1 MKRASVWFI
10 LLTGLLF
17 ASINL
22 HAIPASPY
30 PIKIT
35 QPDGTEIT
43 IRLHGDEYFKY
54 KTTLDGYALIDD
66 ANGFLTYA
74 QQDASGN
81 LITTNLK
88 ANDIADR
95 TTSEIEFL
103 KQLTPN
109 ISFAKQN
116 TIQRAQRAAVTTT
129 RSSVKSTYPLGGTPK
144 SLVILV
150 NFSDKSF
157 VTSSPSTAFTNLLNL
172 SGYSANGGTGSAK
185 DYFKASSMG
194 NFSPE
199 FDVVGPYTLPNA
211 MAYYGGNDSS
221 GDDKNPRQMVIDAC
235 KLASA
240 AGVDFSQYDTDGDGF
255 VDNIFIYYAGNN
267 EAEGAPANT
276 VWPHRWTLADYSTK
290 FNGKI
295 VFDYACTSELR
306 GSSGSNMC
314 GVGTFCHEFGHV
326 LGLDDMYN
334 TDGDYSYN
342 TLSYWDIMDSGPY
355 LNSGRTPPAYS
366 AYERFYLNW
375 LTPVELKT
383 AQIVSLDTLT
393 TSNKAYLISQN
404 GNHNLSGTNP
414 SSVEF
419 FLLENRQNKGWDT
432 YLPASYSNTTGVF
445 SGKAHGMLIT
455 HIYYNASAWAN
466 NTPNNTAS
474 AMGVD
479 IFEADGIASDATLS
493 GDPFPGTSK
502 VTSYSPTLRGGT
514 DIKKQLTY
522 ITETRGIINFKFMGG
537 GNSPTIST
545 TGTLSAFKT
554 VQGTP
559 SAVQTISVKGI
570 YLKSD
575 IKLSFKTNLHFEIKK
590 ESDPET
596 AWAKTIAL
604 SPTDSTVQSTNIQ
617 IRYNPT
623 EPSFAAIHSDV
634 LTLAATDAD
643 TVTVACSGT
652 STRPVYVVPPV
663 ATAATDI
670 TIASFVAHWNEVFDA
685 SGYYFTAY
693 NLSDGESKFTEG
705 FNNGLVAPTD
715 WTITATGT
723 STSPTYSGDS
733 IPSIVFRNSGE
744 MIQTEQ
750 YLLPATSLSFFI
762 KTLSGL
768 NGYLSVEAMADATWH
783 KVDSIPVTSSLNTTK
798 TYSFTTD
805 QNYTQFRLTYTK
817 VTGYLAMDDIAVSFS
832 QNLEYNAH
840 NIWLTETTDTLIN
853 LLSNRDYYYK
863 VKASDKTLNSDN
875 TIKYE
880 NITDFSNLIHVQTF
894 ESKAKAKT
902 LIAVADSAYVD
913 NTGTIN
919 LYIPSTHVAIIVYN
933 TLGQQVRSITNPATN
948 RVEISGLPRNHI
960 YIIKAGQQI
969 TKVIL

>member
-81 LITTNLK
+81 LITTNVK

-116 TIQRAQRAAVTTT
+116 TIQRAQRAAATTT

-172 SGYSANGGTGSAK
+172 SGYSTNGGTGSAK

-306 GSSGSNMC
+306 GISGSNMC

-334 TDGDYSYN
+334 TNNDYSYN

-375 LTPVELKT
+375 LTPVELKSPK
-383 AQIVSLDTLT
+383 IVTLDTLT
-393 TSNKAYLISQN
+393 TSNKAYLISQT

-414 SSVEF
+414 SPVEF

-432 YLPASYSNTTGVF
+432 YLPG
-445 SGKAHGMLIT
+445 HGMLAT
-455 HIYYNASAWAN
+455 HIYYNSTIWTN

-479 IFEADGIASDATLS
+479 IVEADKVASDATLS

-502 VTSYSPTLRGGT
+502 VTSWSPTLRSGT
-514 DIKKQLTY
+514 NISKPLTF
-522 ITETRGIINFKFMGG
+522 ITEQNGIIRFRFMGG
-537 GNSPTIST
+537 
-545 TGTLSAFKT
+545 A
-554 VQGTP
+554 
-559 SAVQTISVKGI
+559 
-570 YLKSD
+570 
-575 IKLSFKTNLHFEIKK
+575 
-590 ESDPET
+590 
-596 AWAKTIAL
+596 
-604 SPTDSTVQSTNIQ
+604 NI
-617 IRYNPT
+617 
-623 EPSFAAIHSDV
+623 
-634 LTLAATDAD
+634 
-643 TVTVACSGT
+643 
-652 STRPVYVVPPV
+652 PPV

-670 TIASFVAHWNEVFDA
+670 TIASFVAHWNKVYDA

-693 NLSDGESKFTEG
+693 NLSEGESKLTEG

-733 IPSIVFRNSGE
+733 IPSVVFRNSGE

-768 NGYLSVEAMADATWH
+768 NGCLSVEAMAGTTWN
-783 KVDSIPVTSSLNTTK
+783 KVDSISVTSSLNTTK

-817 VTGYLAMDDIAVSFS
+817 VTGYLAVDDIAVSFS

-853 LLSNRDYYYK
+853 LVSNRDYYYK

-894 ESKAKAKT
+894 ESKAKTKT

-919 LYIPSTHVAIIVYN
+919 LYIPSTRVAIIVYN

-948 RVEISGLPRNHI
+948 RVEISGLPRNQI

>member
-1 MKRASVWFI
+1 MKTISIWFI
-10 LLTGLLF
+10 VLTGLLL

-22 HAIPASPY
+22 NAIPASPY

-43 IRLHGDEYFKY
+43 VRLRGDEYFKY
-54 KTTLDGYALIDD
+54 KTTLDGYALIPDS
-66 ANGFLTYA
+66 NGILTYA

-81 LITTNLK
+81 LVTTNVK
-88 ANDIADR
+88 ATEIANR
-95 TTSEIEFL
+95 TATELQFIQ
-103 KQLTPN
+103 QLTPN
-109 ISFAKQN
+109 ISFAKQSL
-116 TIQRAQRAAVTTT
+116 IQRAQRAAAVTS
-129 RSSVKSTYPLGGTPK
+129 RSSIKSSYPLSGTPK

-157 VTSSPSTAFTNLLNL
+157 VTNSPSTAFTNLLNL

-185 DYFKASSMG
+185 DYFKANSMG

-199 FDVVGPYTLPNA
+199 FDVVGPYNLSNP
-211 MAYYGGNDSS
+211 MSYYGGNDTS
-221 GDDKNPRQMVIDAC
+221 GSDKNPRQMVIDAC
-235 KLASA
+235 TLASA
-240 AGVDFSQYDTDGDGF
+240 AGVDFSQYDSDGDGF
-255 VDNIFIYYAGNN
+255 VDNVFIYYAGYN
-267 EAEGAPANT
+267 EAEGGPANT
-276 VWPHRWTLADYSTK
+276 VWPHRWTLADYATK

-295 VFDYACTSELR
+295 VYDYACTSELR

-334 TDGDYSYN
+334 TNNDYSYN
-342 TLSYWDIMDSGPY
+342 TLSYWDIMDYGPY

-375 LTPVELKT
+375 LTPVELKSPK
-383 AQIVSLDTLT
+383 IVTLDTLT
-393 TSNKAYLISQN
+393 TSNKAYLISQS

-414 SSVEF
+414 NPVEF
-419 FLLENRQNKGWDT
+419 FLVENRQNKGWDA
-432 YLPASYSNTTGVF
+432 YLPG
-445 SGKAHGMLIT
+445 HGMLAT
-455 HIYYNASAWAN
+455 HIYYNSTTWAN

-479 IFEADGIASDATLS
+479 IVEADGVASDATFS

-502 VTSYSPTLRGGT
+502 ITSWSPTLRSGT
-514 DIKKQLTY
+514 NIGKPLTY
-522 ITETRGIINFKFMGG
+522 ITEQNGIIKFRFMGG
-537 GNSPTIST
+537 GNLPTINT
-545 TGTLSAFKT
+545 IGTLKAFKT

-559 SAVQTISVKGI
+559 STSQTITISGI
-570 YLKSD
+570 YLMSD
-575 IKLSFKTNLHFEIKK
+575 IKLSFKTNTHFEMKK

-623 EPSFAAIHSDV
+623 EPSFATIHSDV

-693 NLSDGESKFTEG
+693 NLSEGESKLTEG
-705 FNNGLVAPTD
+705 FNNGLVAPND
-715 WTITATGT
+715 WTITATAT

-733 IPSIVFRNSGE
+733 IPSVVFRNSGE

-768 NGYLSVEAMADATWH
+768 NGYLSVEAMAGTTWH

-798 TYSFTTD
+798 TYSFTTN

-817 VTGYLAMDDIAVSFS
+817 VTGYLAVDDIAVGFS

-853 LLSNRDYYYK
+853 LVSNRDYYYK

-880 NITDFSNLIHVQTF
+880 NITAFSNLIHVQTF

-913 NTGTIN
+913 NTGTVN
-919 LYIPSTHVAIIVYN
+919 LYIPSTHVSIIVYN

>member
-1 MKRASVWFI
+1 MKTTSIWFI
-10 LLTGLLF
+10 VLTGLLL

-22 HAIPASPY
+22 NAIPASPY

-43 IRLHGDEYFKY
+43 VRLRGDEYFKY

-81 LITTNLK
+81 LVTTNVK

-116 TIQRAQRAAVTTT
+116 TIQRAQRAAATTT

-306 GSSGSNMC
+306 GISGSNMC

-334 TDGDYSYN
+334 TNNDYSYN

-375 LTPVELKT
+375 LTPVELKSPK
-383 AQIVSLDTLT
+383 IVTLDTLT
-393 TSNKAYLISQN
+393 TSNKAYLISQT

-414 SSVEF
+414 SPVEF

-432 YLPASYSNTTGVF
+432 YLPG
-445 SGKAHGMLIT
+445 HGMLAT
-455 HIYYNASAWAN
+455 HIYYNSTIWTN

-479 IFEADGIASDATLS
+479 IVEADKVASDATLS

-502 VTSYSPTLRGGT
+502 VTSWSPTLRSGT
-514 DIKKQLTY
+514 NISKPLTF
-522 ITETRGIINFKFMGG
+522 ITEQNGIIRFRFMGG
-537 GNSPTIST
+537 
-545 TGTLSAFKT
+545 A
-554 VQGTP
+554 
-559 SAVQTISVKGI
+559 
-570 YLKSD
+570 
-575 IKLSFKTNLHFEIKK
+575 
-590 ESDPET
+590 
-596 AWAKTIAL
+596 
-604 SPTDSTVQSTNIQ
+604 NI
-617 IRYNPT
+617 
-623 EPSFAAIHSDV
+623 
-634 LTLAATDAD
+634 
-643 TVTVACSGT
+643 
-652 STRPVYVVPPV
+652 PPV

-670 TIASFVAHWNEVFDA
+670 TIASFVAHWNKVYDA

-693 NLSDGESKFTEG
+693 NLSEGESKLTEG

-733 IPSIVFRNSGE
+733 IPSVVFRNSGE

-768 NGYLSVEAMADATWH
+768 NGCLSVEAMAGTTWN
-783 KVDSIPVTSSLNTTK
+783 KVDSISVTSSLNTTK

-817 VTGYLAMDDIAVSFS
+817 VTGYLAVDDIAVSFS

-853 LLSNRDYYYK
+853 LASNRDYYYK
-863 VKASDKTLNSDN
+863 VKVSDKTLNSDN

-919 LYIPSTHVAIIVYN
+919 LYIPSTNVSITVYN
-933 TLGQQVRSITNPATN
+933 LLGQQVRSIKNPTTN
-948 RVEISGLPRNHI
+948 RVEISGLPRNQI

>member
-1 MKRASVWFI
+1 MKTRLIWFI
-10 LLTGLLF
+10 VLTGLLL

-22 HAIPASPY
+22 NAIPASPY

-43 IRLHGDEYFKY
+43 VRLRGDEYFKY
-54 KTTLDGYALIDD
+54 KTTLDGYALIPDS
-66 ANGFLTYA
+66 NGILTYA

-81 LITTNLK
+81 LVTTNVK
-88 ANDIADR
+88 ATEIANR
-95 TTSEIEFL
+95 TATELQFIQ
-103 KQLTPN
+103 QLTPN
-109 ISFAKQN
+109 VSFTKQSL
-116 TIQRAQRAAVTTT
+116 IQRAQRAAAVTS
-129 RSSVKSTYPLGGTPK
+129 RSSIKSSYPLSGTPK

-157 VTSSPSTAFTNLLNL
+157 VTSSPSSAFTNLLNL

-185 DYFKASSMG
+185 DYFKANSMG

-211 MAYYGGNDSS
+211 MAYYGGNDTS
-221 GDDKNPRQMVIDAC
+221 GSDKNPRQMVIDAC
-235 KLASA
+235 TLASA
-240 AGVDFSQYDTDGDGF
+240 AGVDFSQYDSDGDGF
-255 VDNIFIYYAGNN
+255 VDNVFIYYAGYN
-267 EAEGAPANT
+267 EAEGGPANT
-276 VWPHRWTLADYSTK
+276 VWPHRWTLADYTTK

-295 VFDYACTSELR
+295 VYDYACTSELR

-383 AQIVSLDTLT
+383 AQIVTLDTLT

-414 SSVEF
+414 NPVEF
-419 FLLENRQNKGWDT
+419 FLLENRQNKGWDA
-432 YLPASYSNTTGVF
+432 YLPG
-445 SGKAHGMLIT
+445 HGMLAT
-455 HIYYNASAWAN
+455 HIYYNSTTWTN

-479 IFEADGIASDATLS
+479 IVEADGVASDATLS
-493 GDPFPGTSK
+493 GDPFPGTSR
-502 VTSYSPTLRGGT
+502 VTSYSPTLRAGT
-514 DIKKQLTY
+514 DIKKPLTF
-522 ITETRGIINFKFMGG
+522 ITETGGIINFKFMGG

-570 YLKSD
+570 YLKSN
-575 IKLSFKTNLHFEIKK
+575 IKLTFKTNLHFEMKK

-604 SPTDSTVQSTNIQ
+604 SPMDSTIQSTNIH

-623 EPSFAAIHSDV
+623 EPSFSATHSDI
-634 LTLAATDAD
+634 LTLAATGAD
-643 TVTVACSGT
+643 TVTVSVSGT

-670 TIASFVAHWNEVFDA
+670 TIASFVAHWNEVYDA

-705 FNNGLVAPTD
+705 FKNGLVAPTG
-715 WTITATGT
+715 WTITATAT
-723 STSPTYSGDS
+723 STSSVYSGDS
-733 IPSIVFRNSGE
+733 IPSVVFRNSGE
-744 MIQTEQ
+744 LVQTEQ

-768 NGYLSVEAMADATWH
+768 NGYLSVEAMAGTTWH
-783 KVDSIPVTSSLNTTK
+783 KVDSIPITSSLNTTK
-798 TYSFTTD
+798 TYSFSTD

-817 VTGYLAMDDIAVSFS
+817 VTGYLALDDITVGFS
-832 QNLEYNAH
+832 QKLEYNIL
-840 NIWLTETTDTLIN
+840 NKWLTATSDTLIN
-853 LLSNRDYYYK
+853 LVSNRDYFYK

-880 NITDFSNLIHVQTF
+880 NITDFSNLIQVQTL
-894 ESKAKAKT
+894 ENKAKAKT
-902 LIAVADSAYVD
+902 LIAVADSIYVD

-919 LYIPSTHVAIIVYN
+919 LYIPSTHVSIIVYN
-933 TLGQQVRSITNPATN
+933 TLGQQVRSIKNPATN
-948 RVEISGLPRNHI
+948 RVEISGLPRNQI
-960 YIIKAGQQI
+960 YIIQAGQQV

>member
-81 LITTNLK
+81 LITTNVK

-116 TIQRAQRAAVTTT
+116 TIQRAQRAAATTT

-172 SGYSANGGTGSAK
+172 SGYSTNGGTGSAK

-306 GSSGSNMC
+306 GISGSNMC

-334 TDGDYSYN
+334 TNNDYSYN

-375 LTPVELKT
+375 LTPVELKSPK
-383 AQIVSLDTLT
+383 IVTLDTLT
-393 TSNKAYLISQN
+393 TSNKAYLISQT

-414 SSVEF
+414 SPVEF

-432 YLPASYSNTTGVF
+432 YLPG
-445 SGKAHGMLIT
+445 HGMLAT
-455 HIYYNASAWAN
+455 HIYYNSTIWTN

-479 IFEADGIASDATLS
+479 IVEADKVASDATLS

-502 VTSYSPTLRGGT
+502 VTSWSPTLRSGT
-514 DIKKQLTY
+514 NISKPLTF
-522 ITETRGIINFKFMGG
+522 ITEQNGIIRFRFMGG
-537 GNSPTIST
+537 
-545 TGTLSAFKT
+545 A
-554 VQGTP
+554 
-559 SAVQTISVKGI
+559 
-570 YLKSD
+570 
-575 IKLSFKTNLHFEIKK
+575 
-590 ESDPET
+590 
-596 AWAKTIAL
+596 
-604 SPTDSTVQSTNIQ
+604 NI
-617 IRYNPT
+617 
-623 EPSFAAIHSDV
+623 
-634 LTLAATDAD
+634 
-643 TVTVACSGT
+643 
-652 STRPVYVVPPV
+652 PPV

-670 TIASFVAHWNEVFDA
+670 TIASFVAHWNKVYDA

-693 NLSDGESKFTEG
+693 NLSEGESKLTEG

-733 IPSIVFRNSGE
+733 IPSVVFRNSRE

-768 NGYLSVEAMADATWH
+768 NGYLSVEAMAGTTWN

-817 VTGYLAMDDIAVSFS
+817 VTGYLAVDDIAVSFS

-853 LLSNRDYYYK
+853 LVSNRDYYYK

-894 ESKAKAKT
+894 ESKAKTKT

-919 LYIPSTHVAIIVYN
+919 LYIPSTRVAIIVYN

-948 RVEISGLPRNHI
+948 RVEISGLPRNQI

>member
-81 LITTNLK
+81 LVTTNVK

-116 TIQRAQRAAVTTT
+116 TIQRAQRAAATTT

-199 FDVVGPYTLPNA
+199 FDVIGPYTLPNA

-306 GSSGSNMC
+306 GISGSNMC

-334 TDGDYSYN
+334 TNNDYSYN

-375 LTPVELKT
+375 LTPVELKSPK
-383 AQIVSLDTLT
+383 IVTLDTLT
-393 TSNKAYLISQN
+393 TSNKAYLISQT

-414 SSVEF
+414 SPVEF

-432 YLPASYSNTTGVF
+432 YLPG
-445 SGKAHGMLIT
+445 HGMLAT
-455 HIYYNASAWAN
+455 HIYYNSTIWTN

-479 IFEADGIASDATLS
+479 IVEADKVASDATLS

-502 VTSYSPTLRGGT
+502 VTSWSPTLRSGT
-514 DIKKQLTY
+514 NISKPLTF
-522 ITETRGIINFKFMGG
+522 ITEQNGIIRFRFMGG
-537 GNSPTIST
+537 
-545 TGTLSAFKT
+545 A
-554 VQGTP
+554 
-559 SAVQTISVKGI
+559 
-570 YLKSD
+570 
-575 IKLSFKTNLHFEIKK
+575 
-590 ESDPET
+590 
-596 AWAKTIAL
+596 
-604 SPTDSTVQSTNIQ
+604 NI
-617 IRYNPT
+617 
-623 EPSFAAIHSDV
+623 
-634 LTLAATDAD
+634 
-643 TVTVACSGT
+643 
-652 STRPVYVVPPV
+652 PPV

-670 TIASFVAHWNEVFDA
+670 TIASFVAHWNKVYDA

-693 NLSDGESKFTEG
+693 NLSEGESKLTEG

-733 IPSIVFRNSGE
+733 IPSVVFRNSRE

-768 NGYLSVEAMADATWH
+768 NGYLSVEAMAGTTWN

-817 VTGYLAMDDIAVSFS
+817 VTGYLAVDDIAVGFS

-853 LLSNRDYYYK
+853 LVSNRDYYYK

-933 TLGQQVRSITNPATN
+933 ILGQQVRSITNPTTN
-948 RVEISGLPRNHI
+948 RVEISGLPRNQI